1 MSTIKCNVCGKQVEI
16 SRDGWLVESYQRG
29 KKEVRYTEWH
39 HVVGHWHGKRLCAGS
54 GVSPSEMRANNRLH
68 ADVGESARFTGSV
81 NASALSTSQ
90 AVA

>member
-1 MSTIKCNVCGKQVEI
+1 MSKIKCKVCGEQVEI

-54 GVSPSEMRANNRLH
+54 GASLSEMRANKGLH
-68 ADVGESARFTGSV
+68 ADTATP
-81 NASALSTSQ
+81 ALIGAHSLS
-90 AVA
+90 